1 MPQYYVQNSHPAII
15 EPDVFDAV
23 QAEMERR
30 KRLGRRCTCDSV
42 FSTKI
47 VCGDCGG
54 FYGPKVWNS
63 NQPYRKVI
71 WRCNEKYHGEKK
83 CETPHITEDELKRR
97 FLTAFN
103 TLMGSREELLEN
115 CRLAQKTLCD
125 CAALDQEIE
134 NLRREQQATAELARQ
149 AIHENARSAVHGTGG
164 DGCLQRY
171 TDITE
176 RLTGLEAK
184 REKLKEKSRVLGK
197 FIRDIQ
203 NQPLVLEEFDE
214 MLWTAIVD
222 HVTVLVDRQLRF
234 FFKDGSDIYLVGVEN
249 SSY

>member
-1 MPQYYVQNSHPAII
+1 M
-15 EPDVFDAV
+15 

-30 KRLGRRCTCDSV
+30 KHLGRRCTCDSV

-83 CETPHITEDELKRR
+83 CETPHITEDEMKRR

-103 TLMGSREELLEN
+103 TLMGNREELLEN

-125 CAALDQEIE
+125 CAALDLEIE
-134 NLRREQQATAELARQ
+134 NLRREQEAAAELARQ
-149 AIHENARSAVHGTGG
+149 AIHDNARLALRGA
-164 DGCLQRY
+164 DDQGCLQRY
-171 TDITE
+171 TGITE
-176 RLTGLEAK
+176 QLTGLEAQ
-184 REKLKEKSRVLGK
+184 REMRKEKGRVLGK
-197 FIRDIQ
+197 FNHDIR

-214 MLWTAIVD
+214 KLWTAIVD
-222 HVTVLVDRQLRF
+222 HVNVFQDGQMRF
-234 FFKDGSDIYLVGVEN
+234 WFKDSTGISI
-249 SSY
+249 